1 MKSSL
6 IIGMLHESC
15 LVEQIISLDNEAAN
29 MSVQG
34 SYVEERKLHLSQD
47 EPLHDADSILC

>member
-1 MKSSL
+1 
-6 IIGMLHESC
+6 MLHESC